1 MAVKEE
7 TWSNKRL
14 IDEGKQLSR
23 IKYLIFRIRYGRLSQ
38 HMKGISYRAIFTYW
52 ENLEKICL
60 SCTGSRA
67 RKLQKRKYKREY
79 GKNLKRDVWEVMLL
93 TTPSGKNSGIVEI
106 NWLQGS

>member
-1 MAVKEE
+1 M
-7 TWSNKRL
+7 
-14 IDEGKQLSR
+14 
-23 IKYLIFRIRYGRLSQ
+23 
-38 HMKGISYRAIFTYW
+38 
-52 ENLEKICL
+52 